1 MNLGTDVSHLKGVG
15 EKTAALFKKLNI
27 QTYEDLFSYYPTDY
41 IRYNPPVSFSDL
53 RAGSVFT
60 VRGLAASVS
69 GPVKA
74 GRYSIITVILKD
86 GLNTLEAVFFNQ
98 PFIKKV
104 IKVGG
109 YYILRGKI
117 VQKGAKLI
125 MQSPKLFKEDE
136 YRELVKYPQAKYS
149 LTAGLSSKTV
159 SKALKAAFTG
169 AQWPEECF
177 PKKYLE
183 SLDLPSHKDAIRLI
197 HFPECDEDIAF
208 ARRRLSFEE
217 FFYFIMLLRK
227 NKQISVST
235 PNNFRMI
242 ETAETKRFLESLPF
256 KPTAGQK
263 KAWKDILDDMCGE
276 RCMNRLIQGDVGSGK
291 TLIALLSLLLAASN
305 GYQGALMAPT
315 EVLAVQHFKTV
326 NEYISK
332 YGLIFKPVLLT
343 GQMKAADRRE
353 ALAKIESGE
362 ANLII
367 GTHAL
372 IQEKVSYK
380 NLALVVTDE
389 QHRFGVRQRQALAY
403 KGKEPHILVMSA
415 TPIPRTLA
423 IIIYGDLQLSAI
435 HELPAG
441 RSAIKN
447 AVVGTSYRPSAYKFF
462 KDQIAQGHQVYVI
475 CPKALSDEE
484 DDGEL
489 ENVVDYAAKLREILP
504 GVNIEHLNGKMKAQ
518 EKTDIMQRFSRGE
531 TDILVSTTVIEVGI
545 NVPNATV
552 MMIENAE
559 RFGLSQLHQLRG
571 RVGRGSAQSYCIFI
585 SSKEDDKI
593 MERLNVLK
601 STNDGFKIASEDL
614 RLRGPG
620 DFFGV
625 RQSGEFAFKIADIYS
640 DSDLLESAGNLVDEI
655 LKDDPRLE
663 RSENRLIKEQVDYFF
678 EHSELFTSI

>member
-159 SKALKAAFTG
+159 SKALKAAFTD

-423 IIIYGDLQLSAI
+423 IILYGDLQLSAI
-435 HELPAG
+435 HELPTG

-462 KDQIAQGHQVYVI
+462 KDQIALGHQVYVI
-475 CPKALSDEE
+475 CPKALSDDE

-489 ENVVDYAAKLREILP
+489 ENVIDYAAKLREILP
-504 GVNIEHLNGKMKAQ
+504 GVSIEHLNGKMKAQ

-640 DSDLLESAGNLVDEI
+640 DSDLLESAGNFVDEI

>member
-98 PFIKKV
+98 TFIKKV

-183 SLDLPSHKDAIRLI
+183 SLNLPSHKDAIRLI

-380 NLALVVTDE
+380 NL
-389 QHRFGVRQRQALAY
+389 
-403 KGKEPHILVMSA
+403 
-415 TPIPRTLA
+415 
-423 IIIYGDLQLSAI
+423 
-435 HELPAG
+435 
-441 RSAIKN
+441 
-447 AVVGTSYRPSAYKFF
+447 
-462 KDQIAQGHQVYVI
+462 
-475 CPKALSDEE
+475 
-484 DDGEL
+484 
-489 ENVVDYAAKLREILP
+489 
-504 GVNIEHLNGKMKAQ
+504 
-518 EKTDIMQRFSRGE
+518 
-531 TDILVSTTVIEVGI
+531 
-545 NVPNATV
+545 
-552 MMIENAE
+552 
-559 RFGLSQLHQLRG
+559 
-571 RVGRGSAQSYCIFI
+571 
-585 SSKEDDKI
+585 
-593 MERLNVLK
+593 
-601 STNDGFKIASEDL
+601 
-614 RLRGPG
+614 
-620 DFFGV
+620 
-625 RQSGEFAFKIADIYS
+625 
-640 DSDLLESAGNLVDEI
+640 
-655 LKDDPRLE
+655 
-663 RSENRLIKEQVDYFF
+663 
-678 EHSELFTSI
+678 

>member
-98 PFIKKV
+98 TFIKKV

-183 SLDLPSHKDAIRLI
+183 SLNLPSHKDAIRLI

-389 QHRFGVRQRQALAY
+389 QHRFGVRQRQALAS

-423 IIIYGDLQLSAI
+423 IILYGDLQLSAI

-462 KDQIAQGHQVYVI
+462 KDQIAEGHQVYVI

-489 ENVVDYAAKLREILP
+489 ENVIDYAAKLREILP
-504 GVNIEHLNGKMKAQ
+504 GVSIEHLNGKMKAQ

-640 DSDLLESAGNLVDEI
+640 DSDLLESAGNFVDEI